1 MCWGKTEPEVVGMY
15 SIANAIALEY
25 KKIREKRGTCEN
37 DKHILGM
44 HIQSFAKTKTK
55 CSLAGVIMNKLISLF

>member
-15 SIANAIALEY
+15 SIGNAIALEY

-44 HIQSFAKTKTK
+44 HIQSFAKKK
-55 CSLAGVIMNKLISLF
+55 PNVR